1 MTIPEGYKP
10 QLAIEQ
16 TKVKTQPANRYM
28 SEKLDGIRCIIF
40 GGVAYSRSLKRIP
53 NLSIQAYVQYH
64 AEAMDG
70 MDGELI
76 VGDKNAPDVFN
87 QSTSGVMRIEGEP
100 DFTFWVFDRWH
111 PTATWLERYARL
123 VNHSRLPARVKL
135 LEHFPVEV
143 NPEATDFDED
153 NSIDEFEAKMLA
165 QGAEGIMLRDS
176 DAKYKCGRS
185 GTKNPELQKVKRF
198 VDNEFEIIGW
208 EPKYTNTNEA
218 KTNEL
223 GRTARSTAKDGMV
236 ALDTMGSL
244 ILRTSKGDTFSCG
257 SGMTDAIREDL
268 WERRETLLGQLA
280 KVKYFDVGTGYKTPR
295 FPVLVGIRHKDD
307 L

>member
-1 MTIPEGYKP
+1 MTTIPEVFKP

-16 TKVKTQPANRYM
+16 TKVKIQPANMYM

-53 NLSIQAYVQYH
+53 NLSIQAYVQHH

-123 VNHSRLPARVKL
+123 VNHSSLPKRVKL
-135 LEHFPVEV
+135 LEHFPVEEMF
-143 NPEATDFDED
+143 N
-153 NSIDEFEAKMLA
+153 IDEFEAKMLA
-165 QGAEGIMLRDS
+165 QGAEGIMLRDA

-185 GTKNPELQKVKRF
+185 GTTKPELQKVKRF
-198 VDNEFEIIGW
+198 VDNEFQIIGW
-208 EPKYTNTNEA
+208 EPKYTNTNAA

-223 GRTARSTAKDGMV
+223 GRTERSTAKEGMV

-244 ILRTSKGDTFSCG
+244 ILCTSKGDTFSCG
-257 SGMTDAIREDL
+257 SGMTDAIRVDL
-268 WERRETLLGQLA
+268 WERRETLMGQLA

-295 FPVLVGIRHKDD
+295 FPIYIAIRHKDD

>member
-1 MTIPEGYKP
+1 MTIPEGFKP

-16 TKVKTQPANRYM
+16 TKVKTQPSSMYM
-28 SEKLDGIRCIIF
+28 SEKLDGIRCIVF
-40 GGVAYSRSLKRIP
+40 GGIAYSRSLKPIP
-53 NLSIQAYVQYH
+53 NKSIQAYVKH
-64 AEAMDG
+64 HWEMLDG

-87 QSTSGVMRIEGEP
+87 QSTSGVMRQSGEP
-100 DFTFWVFDRWH
+100 DFIFWVFDRFH
-111 PTATWLERYARL
+111 PTQSWLERYTRL
-123 VNHSRLPARVKL
+123 SQLYRDDRLPVRVVL
-135 LEHFPVEV
+135 LQHYPV
-143 NPEATDFDED
+143 TDDAC
-153 NSIDEFEAKMLA
+153 IDEFEAEMLA
-165 QGAEGIMLRDS
+165 QGAEGVMLRDEN
-176 DAKYKCGRS
+176 ARYKCGRS

-208 EPKYTNTNEA
+208 EPKYTNTNAA

-223 GRTARSTAKDGMV
+223 GRTERSTAKEGMV

-257 SGMTDAIREDL
+257 SGMTDAIRVDL
-268 WERRETLLGQLA
+268 WERRETLMGQLA
-280 KVKYFDVGTGYKTPR
+280 KVKYFDVGTGYNVPR
-295 FPVLVGIRHKDD
+295 FPIYIAIRHKDD

>member
-1 MTIPEGYKP
+1 MIPEGFKP

-16 TKVKTQPANRYM
+16 TKVKTQPVNMYM

-64 AEAMDG
+64 AEAMEG

-100 DFTFWVFDRWH
+100 DFTFWVFDRWN
-111 PTATWLERYARL
+111 PTANWLERYARL
-123 VNHSRLPARVKL
+123 VNYSILPDRVKL
-135 LEHFPVEV
+135 LEHFPVL
-143 NPEATDFDED
+143 ED
-153 NSIDEFEAKMLA
+153 SDIDAFEAKMLE

-208 EPKYTNTNEA
+208 EPKYTNTNA
-218 KTNEL
+218 ATVNEL

-236 ALDTMGSL
+236 ALDTMGAL
-244 ILRTSKGDTFSCG
+244 ILHTSKGDTFSCG

-268 WERRETLLGQLA
+268 WERRETLMGQLA
-280 KVKYFDVGTGYKTPR
+280 KVKYFDVGNGYNVPR

>member
-1 MTIPEGYKP
+1 MTIPEGFKP

-28 SEKLDGIRCIIF
+28 SEKLDGIRCIVF
-40 GGVAYSRSLKRIP
+40 GGVAYSRSLKPIP
-53 NLSIQAYVQYH
+53 NKFIQAYFKNQWTGGLL
-64 AEAMDG
+64 DG
-70 MDGELI
+70 LDGELI

-100 DFTFWVFDRWH
+100 DFTFWVFDRYSQK
-111 PTATWLERYARL
+111 ATWLERYAFL
-123 VNHSRLPARVKL
+123 VNNELLPDRVKVL
-135 LEHFPVEV
+135 PHYSISC
-143 NPEATDFDED
+143 DEQL
-153 NSIDEFEAKMLA
+153 DEFEAEMLA
-165 QGAEGIMLRDS
+165 QGAEGVMIRDT

-185 GTKNPELQKVKRF
+185 GTKTPELQKVKRF

-208 EPKYTNTNEA
+208 EPKYTNTNA
-218 KTNEL
+218 ATVNEL
-223 GRTARSTAKDGMV
+223 GRTARSTAKEGMV

-244 ILRTSKGDTFSCG
+244 ILCTSKRDVFSCG

-268 WERRETLLGQLA
+268 WERRESLAGQLA
-280 KVKYFDVGTGYKTPR
+280 KVKYFDVGTGYNVPR
-295 FPVLVGIRHKDD
+295 FPIYIAIRHKDD

>member
-1 MTIPEGYKP
+1 MTIPEGFKP

-16 TKVKTQPANRYM
+16 TKVKTQPSNMYM
-28 SEKLDGIRCIIF
+28 SEKLDGIRCIVF

-53 NLSIQAYVQYH
+53 NLSIQAYVNYWAH
-64 AEAMDG
+64 ILEG
-70 MDGELI
+70 FDGELI

-100 DFTFWVFDRWH
+100 DFTFWAFDRYH
-111 PTATWLERYARL
+111 HDATWLERYAFL
-123 VNHSRLPARVKL
+123 VNNNLLPDRVKV
-135 LEHFPVEV
+135 LEHFLVE
-143 NPEATDFDED
+143 DDE
-153 NSIDEFEAKMLA
+153 SINHFEAKMLA
-165 QGAEGIMLRDS
+165 QGAEGIMLRDA

-268 WERRETLLGQLA
+268 WECRETLMGQLA
-280 KVKYFDVGTGYKTPR
+280 KVKYFDVGNGYNVPR
-295 FPVLVGIRHKDD
+295 FPIYIGIRHKDD
-307 L
+307 M

>member
-1 MTIPEGYKP
+1 MMTIPEGFKP

-28 SEKLDGIRCIIF
+28 SEKLDGIRCIVF
-40 GGVAYSRSLKRIP
+40 GGVAYSRSLKPIP
-53 NLSIQAYVQYH
+53 NLSIQAYVNYWAH
-64 AEAMDG
+64 ILEG

-100 DFTFWVFDRWH
+100 DFTFWVFDRYH
-111 PTATWLERYARL
+111 PFDTWWNRYNALLDSKLPDRCRIL
-123 VNHSRLPARVKL
+123 IHHSAPYQSA
-135 LEHFPVEV
+135 
-143 NPEATDFDED
+143 
-153 NSIDEFEAKMLA
+153 IDAFEKECLDA
-165 QGAEGIMLRDS
+165 GAEGIMLRD
-176 DAKYKCGRS
+176 ANGKYKHGRS
-185 GTKNPELQKVKRF
+185 GTKTPEIQKVKRF
-198 VDNEFEIIGW
+198 VDSEFIIVGW

-218 KTNEL
+218 KINEL
-223 GRTARSTAKDGMV
+223 GRTERSAAKEGMV

-244 ILRTSKGDTFSCG
+244 ILCTSKGDTFSCG
-257 SGMTDAIREDL
+257 SGMTDAIRADL
-268 WERRETLLGQLA
+268 WERRETLMGQLA
-280 KVKYFDVGTGYKTPR
+280 KVKYFDIGTGYNVPR

>member
-1 MTIPEGYKP
+1 MTIPEGFKP

-16 TKVKTQPANRYM
+16 TKVKTQPDNLYM
-28 SEKLDGIRCIIF
+28 SEKLDGIRSIIF

-53 NLSIQAYVQYH
+53 NLSIQAYVKH
-64 AEAMDG
+64 HWEMLDG

-100 DFTFWVFDRWH
+100 NFTFWVFDRWH
-111 PTATWLERYARL
+111 PTANWLERYARL
-123 VNHSRLPARVKL
+123 IELQRRDALPFRVEV
-135 LEHFPVEV
+135 LEHLPVW
-143 NPEATDFDED
+143 ED
-153 NSIDEFEAKMLA
+153 SDIDEFEAKMLA
-165 QGAEGIMLRDS
+165 QGAEGIMLRDPN
-176 DAKYKCGRS
+176 AKYKCGRS

-218 KTNEL
+218 TVNEL

-244 ILRTSKGDTFSCG
+244 ILCTSKGDTFSCG

-268 WERRETLLGQLA
+268 WERRETLMGQLA

-295 FPVLVGIRHKDD
+295 FPVLVGIRHNDD

>member
-1 MTIPEGYKP
+1 M
-10 QLAIEQ
+10 L
-16 TKVKTQPANRYM
+16 
-28 SEKLDGIRCIIF
+28 
-40 GGVAYSRSLKRIP
+40 
-53 NLSIQAYVQYH
+53 
-64 AEAMDG
+64 DG

-100 DFTFWVFDRWH
+100 EFTFWVFDRWH
-111 PTATWLERYARL
+111 PTATWLERYAYL
-123 VNHSRLPARVKL
+123 VNLDRDDRLPLRVEV
-135 LEHFPVEV
+135 LEHFPVEEMF
-143 NPEATDFDED
+143 N
-153 NSIDEFEAKMLA
+153 IDEFERDMLA

-185 GTKNPELQKVKRF
+185 GTKTPELQKVKRF

-223 GRTARSTAKDGMV
+223 GRTERSTAKEGMV

-244 ILRTSKGDTFSCG
+244 ILCTSKGDTFSCG
-257 SGMTDAIREDL
+257 SGMTDAIRADL
-268 WERRETLLGQLA
+268 WERRETLMGQLA
-280 KVKYFDVGTGYKTPR
+280 KVKYFDVGTGYNVPR
-295 FPVLVGIRHKDD
+295 FPVLVGIRHKYDM
-307 L
+307 

>member
-1 MTIPEGYKP
+1 MIPENFRP

-16 TKVKTQPANRYM
+16 TKVKTQPDNLYM
-28 SEKLDGIRCIIF
+28 SEKLDGIRCIVF

-53 NLSIQAYVQYH
+53 NLSIQAYVQHH
-64 AEAMDG
+64 AEAMEG

-111 PTATWLERYARL
+111 PTQTWIERFTRL
-123 VNHSRLPARVKL
+123 VNYTRFPARVKV
-135 LEHFPVEV
+135 LEHLTVES
-143 NPEATDFDED
+143 ETQ
-153 NSIDEFEAKMLA
+153 IDEFEATMLA

-176 DAKYKCGRS
+176 DATYKCGRS
-185 GTKNPELQKVKRF
+185 STKNPELQKVKRF
-198 VDNEFEIIGW
+198 TDLEFEIIGW
-208 EPKYTNTNEA
+208 EPKYTNTNAA

-223 GRTARSTAKDGMV
+223 GRTERSTAKEGMV

-244 ILRTSKGDTFSCG
+244 ILCTSKGDTFSCG

-268 WERRETLLGQLA
+268 WERRETLMGQLA
-280 KVKYFDVGTGYKTPR
+280 KVKYFDVGNGYNVPR

>member
-1 MTIPEGYKP
+1 MIPEDFKP

-28 SEKLDGIRCIIF
+28 SEKLDGIRCIVF

-53 NLSIQAYVQYH
+53 NLSIQAYVQHH
-64 AEAMDG
+64 AEAMEG

-123 VNHSRLPARVKL
+123 SQLYRDDRLPLRVEL
-135 LEHFPVEV
+135 LEHFPVEEMF
-143 NPEATDFDED
+143 N
-153 NSIDEFEAKMLA
+153 IDDFEAKMLA

-185 GTKNPELQKVKRF
+185 GTKTPELQKVKRF

-223 GRTARSTAKDGMV
+223 GRTERSTAKEGMV

-257 SGMTDAIREDL
+257 SGMTDAIRADL
-268 WERRETLLGQLA
+268 WERRETLSGQLA
-280 KVKYFDVGTGYKTPR
+280 KVKYFDVGTGYNVPR

-307 L
+307 M

>member
-1 MTIPEGYKP
+1 MTTIPEVFKP
-10 QLAIEQ
+10 QLAIEH
-16 TKVKTQPANRYM
+16 TKVKTQPTNRYM

-53 NLSIQAYVQYH
+53 NLSIQAYVQHH
-64 AEAMDG
+64 AEAMEG

-100 DFTFWVFDRWH
+100 DFTFWVFDQFH
-111 PTATWLERYARL
+111 PTANWLERYARL

-135 LEHFPVEV
+135 LEHFPVED
-143 NPEATDFDED
+143 EAM
-153 NSIDEFEAKMLA
+153 IYEFERDMLA
-165 QGAEGIMLRDS
+165 QGAEGIMLRDT

-208 EPKYTNTNEA
+208 EPKYTNTNA
-218 KTNEL
+218 ATTNEL

-257 SGMTDAIREDL
+257 SGMTDSIREDL
-268 WERRETLLGQLA
+268 WERKETLMGQLA
-280 KVKYFDVGTGYKTPR
+280 KVKYFDVGTGYLVPR
-295 FPVLVGIRHKDD
+295 FPIYIGIRHKHD

>member
-1 MTIPEGYKP
+1 MTMPEGFKP

-16 TKVKTQPANRYM
+16 TKVKTQPDNLYM
-28 SEKLDGIRCIIF
+28 SEKLDGIRCIVF

-53 NLSIQAYVQYH
+53 NLSIQAYVNYFSYVL
-64 AEAMDG
+64 EG

-100 DFTFWVFDRWH
+100 DFTFWVFDQFH
-111 PTATWLERYARL
+111 PTANWLERYTRL
-123 VNHSRLPARVKL
+123 VNHAHLPNRVKL
-135 LEHFPVEV
+135 LEHLPVEK
-143 NPEATDFDED
+143 DSD
-153 NSIDEFEAKMLA
+153 IDEFEAKMLA
-165 QGAEGIMLRDS
+165 QGAEGIMLRNS
-176 DAKYKCGRS
+176 DATYKCGRS

-198 VDNEFEIIGW
+198 VDSEFEIIGW

-244 ILRTSKGDTFSCG
+244 ILCTSKGDTFSCG
-257 SGMTDAIREDL
+257 SGMTDAIREDF
-268 WERRETLLGQLA
+268 WERRETLIGQLA

>member
-1 MTIPEGYKP
+1 MTIPEGFKP
-10 QLAIEQ
+10 QLAIEH
-16 TKVKTQPANRYM
+16 TKVKTQPSDRYM

-53 NLSIQAYVQYH
+53 NLSVQAYVNYH
-64 AEAMDG
+64 AEAMEG

-100 DFTFWVFDRWH
+100 NFTFWVFDRYH
-111 PTATWLERYARL
+111 PTQTWLERYRRL
-123 VNHSRLPARVKL
+123 QNLAFTPARVQL
-135 LEHFPVEV
+135 LKHHPI
-143 NPEATDFDED
+143 TED
-153 NSIDEFEAKMLA
+153 ADIDDFEAEMLA
-165 QGAEGIMLRDS
+165 QGAEGVMLRDEN
-176 DAKYKCGRS
+176 AKYKCGRS
-185 GTKNPELQKVKRF
+185 GTKIPELQKVKRF

-208 EPKYTNTNEA
+208 EPKYTNTNA
-218 KTNEL
+218 ATVNEL
-223 GRTARSTAKDGMV
+223 GRTARSTAKEGMV

-268 WERRETLLGQLA
+268 WERRETLMGQLA
-280 KVKYFDVGTGYKTPR
+280 KVKYFDVGNGYNVPR

>member
-1 MTIPEGYKP
+1 MTIPDGFKP
-10 QLAIEQ
+10 LLAIEHS
-16 TKVKTQPANRYM
+16 KVKIQNFPYYL

-40 GGVAYSRSLKRIP
+40 GGVAYSRSLKFIP
-53 NLSIQAYVQYH
+53 NLSIQNYVKKH
-64 AEAMDG
+64 AEILEG
-70 MDGELI
+70 LDGELI

-100 DFTFWVFDRWH
+100 NFIFWVFDMYH
-111 PTATWLERYARL
+111 PAEYTTRIGKIPTE
-123 VNHSRLPARVKL
+123 LPDRVKFL
-135 LEHFPVEV
+135 PQFYVETQQEV
-143 NPEATDFDED
+143 DKYEA
-153 NSIDEFEAKMLA
+153 EFLA
-165 QGAEGIMLRDS
+165 QGSEGVMLKS
-176 DAKYKCGRS
+176 PHSLYKCGRS

-244 ILRTSKGDTFSCG
+244 ILCTSKGDTFSCG

-268 WERRETLLGQLA
+268 WERREKLMGQLA
-280 KVKYFDVGTGYKTPR
+280 KVKYFDVGTGYAVPR

>member
-1 MTIPEGYKP
+1 MTIPEGFKP
-10 QLAIEQ
+10 LLAIEHS
-16 TKVKTQPANRYM
+16 KVKIQNFPYYL

-40 GGVAYSRSLKRIP
+40 GGVAYSRSLKLIP
-53 NLSIQAYVQYH
+53 NLSIQDYVKKH
-64 AEAMDG
+64 AEILEG
-70 MDGELI
+70 MDGELV

-87 QSTSGVMRIEGEP
+87 QSTSGVMRIEGKP
-100 DFTFWVFDRWH
+100 NFTFWVFDMYYPAEYTTRIGKI
-111 PTATWLERYARL
+111 PTE
-123 VNHSRLPARVKL
+123 LPDRVKFL
-135 LEHFPVEV
+135 PQFYVETQQEV
-143 NPEATDFDED
+143 DKYEA
-153 NSIDEFEAKMLA
+153 EFLAK
-165 QGAEGIMLRDS
+165 GAEGVMLKS
-176 DAKYKCGRS
+176 PHSLYKCGRS

-198 VDNEFEIIGW
+198 VDSEFEIIGW

-244 ILRTSKGDTFSCG
+244 ILCTSKGDTFSCG

-268 WERRETLLGQLA
+268 WERKETLMGQLA
-280 KVKYFDVGTGYKTPR
+280 KVKYFDVGTGYSVPR

>member
-1 MTIPEGYKP
+1 MIPEGFKP

-16 TKVKTQPANRYM
+16 TKVKTQPSNMYM

-53 NLSIQAYVQYH
+53 NLSIQAYMQYH
-64 AEAMDG
+64 AEAMEG

-111 PTATWLERYARL
+111 PTAMWLARYGRL
-123 VNHSRLPARVKL
+123 VNHSCLPKRVKL
-135 LEHFPVEV
+135 LEHFPVW
-143 NPEATDFDED
+143 ED
-153 NSIDEFEAKMLA
+153 SDIDAFEAKMLA
-165 QGAEGIMLRDS
+165 QGAEGVMLRDT

-208 EPKYTNTNEA
+208 EPKYTNTNA
-218 KTNEL
+218 ATVNEL

-236 ALDTMGSL
+236 ALDTMGAL

-268 WERRETLLGQLA
+268 WERRETLMGQLA
-280 KVKYFDVGTGYKTPR
+280 KVKYFDVGNGYNVPR
-295 FPVLVGIRHKDD
+295 FPIFLGLRDERDI
-307 L
+307 

>member
-1 MTIPEGYKP
+1 MTIPEGFKP

-28 SEKLDGIRCIIF
+28 SEKLDGIRCIVF
-40 GGVAYSRSLKRIP
+40 GGIAYSRSLKRIP

-64 AEAMDG
+64 AEAMEG

-111 PTATWLERYARL
+111 PTQPWEDRFTRL
-123 VNHSRLPARVKL
+123 VNLPRLPNRVAVL
-135 LEHFPVEV
+135 LHYPVKDD
-143 NPEATDFDED
+143 AD
-153 NSIDEFEAKMLA
+153 IDEFEATMLA
-165 QGAEGIMLRDS
+165 QGAEGVMLRDA

-208 EPKYTNTNEA
+208 EPKYTNTNAA

-223 GRTARSTAKDGMV
+223 GRTERSTAKEGMV

-244 ILRTSKGDTFSCG
+244 ILCTSKGDTFSCG

-268 WERRETLLGQLA
+268 WERRETLMGQLA
-280 KVKYFDVGTGYKTPR
+280 KVKYFDVGNGYNVPR

>member
-1 MTIPEGYKP
+1 MTIPEGFKP
-10 QLAIEQ
+10 LLAIEHS
-16 TKVKTQPANRYM
+16 KVKIQKFPYYL
-28 SEKLDGIRCIIF
+28 SEKLDGIRCIVF

-53 NLSIQAYVQYH
+53 NLSIQDYVQLH
-64 AEAMDG
+64 ADVLNG
-70 MDGELI
+70 FDGELI

-100 DFTFWVFDRWH
+100 NFTFWVFDRYDPAGCVYTSRIGKI
-111 PTATWLERYARL
+111 PTE
-123 VNHSRLPARVKL
+123 LPSRVKFL
-135 LEHFPVEV
+135 PQFYVEKQEEV
-143 NPEATDFDED
+143 DKYEA
-153 NSIDEFEAKMLA
+153 EFLA
-165 QGAEGIMLRDS
+165 QGAEGVMLKDPHGL
-176 DAKYKCGRS
+176 YKCGRS

-244 ILRTSKGDTFSCG
+244 ILCTSKGDTFSCG

-268 WERRETLLGQLA
+268 WERRETLMGQLA
-280 KVKYFDVGTGYKTPR
+280 KVKYFDVGNGYNVPR

>member
-1 MTIPEGYKP
+1 MIPENFRP
-10 QLAIEQ
+10 ILAIEHS
-16 TKVKTQPANRYM
+16 KVKTQPSNMYM

-53 NLSIQAYVQYH
+53 NLSIQAYVQHH
-64 AEAMDG
+64 AEAMEG

-100 DFTFWVFDRWH
+100 DFTFWVFDRFH

-123 VNHSRLPARVKL
+123 VNHSILPNRVAL
-135 LEHFPVEV
+135 LVHHPVEDMF
-143 NPEATDFDED
+143 N
-153 NSIDEFEAKMLA
+153 IDEFERDMLA
-165 QGAEGIMLRDS
+165 QGAEGIMLRDV

-208 EPKYTNTNEA
+208 EPKYTNTNA
-218 KTNEL
+218 ATTNEL

-257 SGMTDAIREDL
+257 SGMTDTIREDL
-268 WERRETLLGQLA
+268 WERRETLMGQLA
-280 KVKYFDVGTGYKTPR
+280 KVKYFDVGNGYNVPR
-295 FPVLVGIRHKDD
+295 FPVFIAIRHKDD

>member
-1 MTIPEGYKP
+1 MTIPDGFKP
-10 QLAIEQ
+10 LLAIEHS
-16 TKVKTQPANRYM
+16 KVKIQNFPYYL

-40 GGVAYSRSLKRIP
+40 GGVAYSRSLKFIP
-53 NLSIQAYVQYH
+53 NLSIQNYVKKH
-64 AEAMDG
+64 AEILEG
-70 MDGELI
+70 LDGELI

-100 DFTFWVFDRWH
+100 NFIFWVFDMYH
-111 PTATWLERYARL
+111 PAGYTTRIGKIPTE
-123 VNHSRLPARVKL
+123 LPDRVKFL
-135 LEHFPVEV
+135 PQFYVETQQDV
-143 NPEATDFDED
+143 DKYEA
-153 NSIDEFEAKMLA
+153 EFLA
-165 QGAEGIMLRDS
+165 QGSEGVMLKS
-176 DAKYKCGRS
+176 PHSLYKCGRS

-198 VDNEFEIIGW
+198 VDSEFEIIGW

-244 ILRTSKGDTFSCG
+244 ILCTSKGDTFSCG

-268 WERRETLLGQLA
+268 WERKETLMGQLA
-280 KVKYFDVGTGYKTPR
+280 KVKYFDVGTGYSVPR

>member
-1 MTIPEGYKP
+1 MIPEGFKP

-16 TKVKTQPANRYM
+16 TKVKTQPSNMYM

-53 NLSIQAYVQYH
+53 NLSIQAYVQHH
-64 AEAMDG
+64 AEAMEG

-111 PTATWLERYARL
+111 PTATWLDRYARL

-135 LEHFPVEV
+135 LEHFPVEEMF
-143 NPEATDFDED
+143 N
-153 NSIDEFEAKMLA
+153 IDEFERDMLA
-165 QGAEGIMLRDS
+165 QGAEGVMLRDT

-244 ILRTSKGDTFSCG
+244 ILCTSKGDTFSCG

-268 WERRETLLGQLA
+268 WERRETLMGQLA
-280 KVKYFDVGTGYKTPR
+280 KVKYFDVGNGYNVPR

>member
-1 MTIPEGYKP
+1 MIPEGFKP

-16 TKVKTQPANRYM
+16 TKVKTQPSNMYM

-53 NLSIQAYVQYH
+53 NLSIQAYVQHH
-64 AEAMDG
+64 AEAMEG

-100 DFTFWVFDRWH
+100 DFSFWVFDRWH

-123 VNHSRLPARVKL
+123 VNHSRLPTRVKL
-135 LEHFPVEV
+135 LEHFPAED
-143 NPEATDFDED
+143 EAM
-153 NSIDEFEAKMLA
+153 IYGFEAGMLA
-165 QGAEGIMLRDS
+165 QGAEGIMLRDA

-208 EPKYTNTNEA
+208 EPKYTNTNA
-218 KTNEL
+218 ATVNEL

-244 ILRTSKGDTFSCG
+244 ILRSSKGDTFSCG

-268 WERRETLLGQLA
+268 WERRETLMGQLA
-280 KVKYFDVGTGYKTPR
+280 KVKYFDVGNGYNVPR

-307 L
+307 M

>member
-1 MTIPEGYKP
+1 MTIPEGFKP
-10 QLAIEQ
+10 QLAIEH
-16 TKVKTQPANRYM
+16 TKVKTQPCDRYM

-53 NLSIQAYVQYH
+53 NLSVQAYVQYH
-64 AEAMDG
+64 AEAMEG

-100 DFTFWVFDRWH
+100 NFTFWVFDRYH
-111 PTATWLERYARL
+111 PTQTWLERYRRL
-123 VNHSRLPARVKL
+123 QNLAFTPARVQL
-135 LEHFPVEV
+135 LKHHPV
-143 NPEATDFDED
+143 TED
-153 NSIDEFEAKMLA
+153 ADIDDFEAEMLA
-165 QGAEGIMLRDS
+165 QGAEGIMLRDEN
-176 DAKYKCGRS
+176 AKYKCGRS
-185 GTKNPELQKVKRF
+185 GTKTPELQKVKRF

-208 EPKYTNTNEA
+208 EPKYTNTNA
-218 KTNEL
+218 ATVNEL
-223 GRTARSTAKDGMV
+223 GRTARSTAKEGMV

-268 WERRETLLGQLA
+268 WERRESLMGQLA
-280 KVKYFDVGTGYKTPR
+280 KVKYFDVGNGYNVPR

-307 L
+307 M

>member
-1 MTIPEGYKP
+1 MHKLNNIPEGFKP

-16 TKVKTQPANRYM
+16 TKVKTQPTNRYM
-28 SEKLDGIRCIIF
+28 SEKLDGIRCIVF
-40 GGVAYSRSLKRIP
+40 NGVAYSRSLKRIP

-64 AEAMDG
+64 AEAMEG
-70 MDGELI
+70 MDGEII

-111 PTATWLERYARL
+111 PTDSWICRYLYL
-123 VNHSRLPARVKL
+123 VNYIKLPERVKVL
-135 LEHFPVEV
+135 QHFQVTEM
-143 NPEATDFDED
+143 FH
-153 NSIDEFEAKMLA
+153 IDEFERDMLA
-165 QGAEGIMLRDS
+165 QGAEGIMLRDT

-198 VDNEFEIIGW
+198 VDSEFEIIGW

-236 ALDTMGSL
+236 ALDTIGSL
-244 ILRTSKGDTFSCG
+244 VLCTSKGDTFSCG
-257 SGMTDAIREDL
+257 SGMTDSIRDDL
-268 WERRETLLGQLA
+268 WNRRETLIGQLA
-280 KVKYFDVGTGYKTPR
+280 KIKYFNIGIGYNVPR